1 MFTKNKKK
9 CAQTNI
15 QKAFVKIKKYE
26 CTHKSLK
33 IGYKTLESD
42 CRKLKRTY
50 KNLKSD
56 YKKLK
61 SAYKTLKSDWNL
73 FLIVFA
79 ATACHITS
87 HGIKNHSKKLS
98 LYSI

>member
-15 QKAFVKIKKYE
+15 QKVFAKIKKYA

-42 CRKLKRTY
+42 CKKLKRAY
-50 KNLKSD
+50 KNLESD

-61 SAYKTLKSDWNL
+61 SAYKNLKCD
-73 FLIVFA
+73 
-79 ATACHITS
+79 
-87 HGIKNHSKKLS
+87 
-98 LYSI
+98 